1 MTITEELTAFL
12 KQERNGLK
20 LGGALVAVLVR
31 HYVDVCNVEEMHEIE
46 LKTLKQT
53 AVEAWKHAKE
63 GSELPYTH
71 SDRLTKWV
79 APSPSALHEV
89 QGVQNAVTSMSGG
102 EGIMMTED
110 EEATLFGEVGPTD
123 RDRMQLARD
132 KQAQNLSG
140 LRIATLSCA
149 LELGRVP
156 MAGAMTG
163 VIYGTDPRTLDM
175 AKVARKAG
183 MVLLTKVLESKD
195 STKICSFLNNLV
207 RDY

>member
-102 EGIMMTED
+102 GQ
-110 EEATLFGEVGPTD
+110 EAVAGERRAPVVGRPPGE
-123 RDRMQLARD
+123 ARR
-132 KQAQNLSG
+132 G
-140 LRIATLSCA
+140 ERSCGSRRA
-149 LELGRVP
+149 SSP
-156 MAGAMTG
+156 AA
-163 VIYGTDPRTLDM
+163 
-175 AKVARKAG
+175 
-183 MVLLTKVLESKD
+183 
-195 STKICSFLNNLV
+195 CSSF
-207 RDY
+207 